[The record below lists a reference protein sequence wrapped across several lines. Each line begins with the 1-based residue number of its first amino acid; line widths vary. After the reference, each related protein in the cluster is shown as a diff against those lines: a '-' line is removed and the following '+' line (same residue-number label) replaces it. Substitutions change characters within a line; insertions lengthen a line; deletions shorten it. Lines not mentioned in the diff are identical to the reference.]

1 MLTEKVTSFTRN
13 LYPTKSFLKTVQ
25 RLSHRYMTEALKSTV
40 TPFKPS
46 LSNPSQSQT
55 SKNRC
60 QQMQASSIS
69 FKKLPEKSGISQ
81 MTDLMISTM
90 LSIQHKEAYH
100 DIKSKRPKPA
110 HPITTNWTPT
120 SWPRQH
126 QSCWRRTLRTA
137 RTFRDQQL
145 ATLRALLKPE
155 LENNFGTIEEEIK
168 VNTVKILRF
177 TSNFERKHRNTFH
190 SYHESYE
197 DVASA
202 IESNINSNSFGISEY
217 PISNAIEE
225 QHFE

>member
-1 MLTEKVTSFTRN
+1 MATQKTLKELDTKPTLQVVICQLNKTLDNAHRKGDIIYTEPVSYKI
-13 LYPTKSFLKTVQ
+13 FLKTVQ

-46 LSNPSQSQT
+46 LSNPSQIQT

-110 HPITTNWTPT
+110 HPITTN
-120 SWPRQH
+120 
-126 QSCWRRTLRTA
+126 
-137 RTFRDQQL
+137 
-145 ATLRALLKPE
+145 
-155 LENNFGTIEEEIK
+155 
-168 VNTVKILRF
+168 
-177 TSNFERKHRNTFH
+177 
-190 SYHESYE
+190 
-197 DVASA
+197 
-202 IESNINSNSFGISEY
+202 
-217 PISNAIEE
+217 
-225 QHFE
+225 